1 MNNIKNV
8 KDNYSVNINND
19 HSSLSEVNI
28 DEKNKKTFNILNDKT
43 FVLKRKNKNNM
54 QNSFKEKNLI
64 NNKYLIKNNLSNF
77 SQKEKNRNIKP
88 KISKENENYLY
99 GNYIKNKKPFKCGKV
114 YCFLYINNYPAL
126 TIGPQYYYPIILIL
140 LNNML
145 FFLTINYIYN
155 KFNILFKNVGI
166 VLIIIVNISQLYT
179 IFINEGIPKRN
190 WYLNSKIIA
199 NLIEDENFYNEFNT
213 NKYQI
218 CRKCNILID
227 KSLKIIHCDICN
239 ICCEFYDHHC
249 PWIGK
254 CIGKNNILSF
264 KIFIFSN
271 SIYILYNLILLFI
284 FIFIK
289 FNK

>member
-1 MNNIKNV
+1 MNNIKNL
-8 KDNYSVNINND
+8 KDNYAVNINND

-114 YCFLYINNYPAL
+114 YCFLYINNYPTL

-254 CIGKNNILSF
+254 CIGQNNILSF